1 MNLKYDDESVP
12 SPSCQKIQRNVRL
25 FASNY
30 LQENLLTLPGLPSLE
45 KLKEIRQQKEREVE
59 EKKLRLMKEKEEKR
73 ELEIAAAA
81 ATVKKE
87 NSFFGSKKEP
97 TLMPLPG
104 IKKETSSSRL
114 EISFSA
120 LDSKVRLSPTF
131 KQKAKAVFG
140 IKTPDEPPRTSS
152 GGWTAESALSEYHDD
167 GELDPFELQRQ
178 QLLGYIAQAQQAK
191 RFDEVATLRE
201 SLNEIEALMTERT

>member
-1 MNLKYDDESVP
+1 MP

-87 NSFFGSKKEP
+87 NSFFGSKKES

-104 IKKETSSSRL
+104 IKKEASSSRL

-201 SLNEIEALMTERT
+201 SLHEIEALMTERT